1 MKFTRKI
8 GLICTITM
16 VLFQIPVFSNAL
28 TYDIAT
34 GTLTGFSLG
43 VTDNP
48 DNPSDYQN
56 HQEVWN
62 TSGFLGRL
70 IYTGEP
76 TQLTFSNG
84 GPSTGGN
91 RFYFTYIKSNGE
103 SDTSRYKEFFIV
115 TRTKGLRHGSSGE
128 QHDFSEANVVIDEE
142 GETLTVPYGAGDE
155 TVQVGESGYNA
166 QGESGEF
173 DGSNGYQYLYP
184 YRYIWIDLTIIRTSN
199 YQKLKWSNTYE
210 SLLWIHS
217 SEDAS
222 LLLTL
227 SGSYGLAWGDR
238 PPTYAFSIEKT
249 VEDGFPFSWLQ
260 QTSTIYNALEIAKL
274 VYHAEASAASIRF
287 ASDAGGNQAQFYFRN
302 QYGDV
307 FPFSLAFDASKPNQ
321 TVVPITENQEFHT
334 DELNVVSPIDGNSS
348 SQMHV
353 LEGGVLDYL
362 PIYQDPPT
370 GLYTSTV
377 YVFIEPEE

>member
-1 MKFTRKI
+1 
-8 GLICTITM
+8 M
-16 VLFQIPVFSNAL
+16 VVRERNVNKNRQVYAL
-28 TYDIAT
+28 TASVRAGPAT
-34 GTLTGFSLG
+34 GGSQFYFIGFSWKG
-43 VTDNP
+43 
-48 DNPSDYQN
+48 Q
-56 HQEVWN
+56 
-62 TSGFLGRL
+62 
-70 IYTGEP
+70 
-76 TQLTFSNG
+76 
-84 GPSTGGN
+84 STVDSC
-91 RFYFTYIKSNGE
+91 KA
-103 SDTSRYKEFFIV
+103 FFIV
-115 TRTKGLRHGSSGE
+115 TRTKGLRHSPSHA
-128 QHDFSEANVVIDEE
+128 QHDFSSIHAVVAAPGQSIDI
-142 GETLTVPYGAGDE
+142 PYGEGDE

-166 QGESGEF
+166 QGQRGEF
-173 DGSNGYQYLYP
+173 DGSNGYQYLYS
-184 YRYIWIDLTIIRTSN
+184 YSHIWIDLTIIRTSN
-199 YQKLKWSNTYE
+199 YQKLKRSNTYE

-227 SGSYGLAWGDR
+227 SGSYGWAWGDR
-238 PPTYAFSIEKT
+238 PPSYAFSIEKT

-353 LEGGVLDYL
+353 LEGGVLAYL
-362 PIYQDPPT
+362 PIYQDPPM

>member
-1 MKFTRKI
+1 
-8 GLICTITM
+8 L
-16 VLFQIPVFSNAL
+16 
-28 TYDIAT
+28 
-34 GTLTGFSLG
+34 
-43 VTDNP
+43 
-48 DNPSDYQN
+48 
-56 HQEVWN
+56 
-62 TSGFLGRL
+62 
-70 IYTGEP
+70 
-76 TQLTFSNG
+76 
-84 GPSTGGN
+84 
-91 RFYFTYIKSNGE
+91 
-103 SDTSRYKEFFIV
+103 
-115 TRTKGLRHGSSGE
+115 
-128 QHDFSEANVVIDEE
+128 
-142 GETLTVPYGAGDE
+142 
-155 TVQVGESGYNA
+155 GYNA
-166 QGESGEF
+166 QGQSGVF
-173 DGSNGYQYLYP
+173 DGSNGYQYLYS
-184 YRYIWIDLTIIRTSN
+184 YSHIWIDLTIIRTSN
-199 YQKLKWSNTYE
+199 YQKLKRSNTYE

-227 SGSYGLAWGDR
+227 SGSYGWAWGDR
-238 PPTYAFSIEKT
+238 PPSYAFSIEKT

-353 LEGGVLDYL
+353 LEGGVLAYL
-362 PIYQDPPT
+362 PIYQDPPM

-377 YVFIEPEE
+377 YVFIGPVE